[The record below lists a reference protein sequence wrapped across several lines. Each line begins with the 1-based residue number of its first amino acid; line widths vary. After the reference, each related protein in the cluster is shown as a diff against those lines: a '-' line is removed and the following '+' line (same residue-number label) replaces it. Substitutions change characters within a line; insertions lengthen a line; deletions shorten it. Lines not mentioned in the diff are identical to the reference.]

1 MCIRDRHRAD
11 QYITTI
17 SSIKHE
23 VLDANKRMESSAP
36 TGTDMKAIKTTFFD
50 LLYRIEEVDGKLYD
64 IKSAFPAP
72 SAASTTTT
80 HATPPPPQADVRL
93 PRLELPSFDGN
104 LDDWMS
110 FRDMFSTAVHNNATL
125 SNAQKLTYLKSVLK
139 GDAGRLIKTLTLTG
153 TNYDIAWKQLKK
165 RYQNE
170 RKLLFAI
177 FKKLVEQPN

>member
-1 MCIRDRHRAD
+1 MAPTVFEKAEKDRDAVVSQLEFLERRMKDHDTTPMNEHRAD

-80 HATPPPPQADVRL
+80 HATPPVSYTHLRAHETV
-93 PRLELPSFDGN
+93 
-104 LDDWMS
+104 LD
-110 FRDMFSTAVHNNATL
+110 
-125 SNAQKLTYLKSVLK
+125 
-139 GDAGRLIKTLTLTG
+139 
-153 TNYDIAWKQLKK
+153 
-165 RYQNE
+165 
-170 RKLLFAI
+170 
-177 FKKLVEQPN
+177 LVC